1 MEPGRYYEL
10 HADIPRE
17 GDEPFH
23 NYTSLAI
30 LPKAAAKQ
38 YKPEEIPFTSR
49 SWDNRIGECFYLSDR
64 LGVRICGIW
73 GGWSADPPYEPYAPT
88 IELCEK
94 LGMGVLTGAARPPS
108 STTMPAGR
116 STTRRPCGRACGTGS
131 PSTARSAR

>member
-1 MEPGRYYEL
+1 M
-10 HADIPRE
+10 PRE

-38 YKPEEIPFTSR
+38 FKPEEIPFTSR

-64 LGVRICGIW
+64 LGIRICGIW

-94 LGMGVLTGAARPPS
+94 LGMGVLTGSPAAAIEHHDGGWEKYDEKALRQGVRNWIAKYGKIRP
-108 STTMPAGR
+108 
-116 STTRRPCGRACGTGS
+116 
-131 PSTARSAR
+131 